1 MEKETICMMSQS
13 LWIWLW
19 RACPQQAFVTVATQP
34 SGQANTTAPF
44 KTEDLSNADPPLRAA
59 ETGCETAKPDTGS
72 ALGGW
77 RTQCQHLHC
86 DRTRRSFIFRSRPP
100 APDKA
105 QNSPQVPPQVCVT
118 NMVWGVIYCPHAHQ
132 RPFPRAGGSGSVA
145 FFLLA
150 VGRNKQLQEFTPFHK
165 KRDALQCWASLWCGE
180 ERACSVFRPTVN
192 DYQTGMTHQCF
203 LSPTFLNKASADQKR
218 PLGGSQQKPP
228 GFRNQSWNLGIIM
241 WLRQQDS
248 Y

>member
-44 KTEDLSNADPPLRAA
+44 KTEDLSNADPPLLAA

-77 RTQCQHLHC
+77 LTRCQHLHC

-100 APDKA
+100 APDKV

-132 RPFPRAGGSGSVA
+132 RPFPRAGGGKSVA

-150 VGRNKQLQEFTPFHK
+150 VGRNKQLQELTPFHK
-165 KRDALQCWASLWCGE
+165 KKGCAAVLGELVVWGREGLLCVPPHSQWLSDRD
-180 ERACSVFRPTVN
+180 
-192 DYQTGMTHQCF
+192 D
-203 LSPTFLNKASADQKR
+203 SPTLSLSNFPQPGFSWSQTS

-228 GFRNQSWNLGIIM
+228 GV
-241 WLRQQDS
+241 DDTKT
-248 Y
+248 